1 MAAVELRRALGAADA
16 GLGMLHKLRAARMS
30 SITSSS
36 KPRRESQALAPAP
49 RRCRGGAGEAAAR
62 GSVSGERWIGPWF
75 YAPRAMLIA
84 HGDGFLAETPCAI
97 ALPVI
102 GGASSVEGGHQNSL
116 SWHARIEAG
125 ANLIEL
131 EWFRSGTRGL
141 KEVGSL
147 NIAWL

>member
-30 SITSSS
+30 STTSSS

-102 GGASSVEGGHQNSL
+102 GGASSVEGGHQSARRHAWAEG
-116 SWHARIEAG
+116 SWKSEHCM
-125 ANLIEL
+125 AN
-131 EWFRSGTRGL
+131 
-141 KEVGSL
+141 
-147 NIAWL
+147 